1 MTLHLQVR
9 LVVCTDKHF
18 FPSAL
23 RPNSGRTYIL
33 LMIISNCSML
43 VNVVVVLLTYIIE

>member
-1 MTLHLQVR
+1 VWALMFGPHNH
-9 LVVCTDKHF
+9 VCIVYSSLSILKYC
-18 FPSAL
+18 
-23 RPNSGRTYIL
+23 TYIL